1 MSRLYLNFVQRSFKY
16 LIFLFFIQN
25 AYAFKNIDL
34 NDYLKEIEVVSKFED
49 RKKGLMYRKSI
60 PDDYGMFF
68 VWSYEKKQC
77 MWMKDTFI
85 ALNVAYLNN
94 KGEILEIYDMVPLSK
109 KSVCSKNNAKY
120 ALEVNK
126 GWFERN
132 NFKIGDFI
140 DINKIISNDN

>member
-1 MSRLYLNFVQRSFKY
+1 MSKLYPSFVQISLKYSF
-16 LIFLFFIQN
+16 LLFIVFELESSE
-25 AYAFKNIDL
+25 KIDIKEL
-34 NDYLKEIEVVSKFED
+34 LPEIEIASNFED
-49 RKKGLMYRKSI
+49 RKKGLMFVPSMS
-60 PDDYGMFF
+60 DEFGMFF
-68 VWSYEKKQC
+68 IWEYKKKQC

-85 ALNVAYLNN
+85 ALSVAYLNN